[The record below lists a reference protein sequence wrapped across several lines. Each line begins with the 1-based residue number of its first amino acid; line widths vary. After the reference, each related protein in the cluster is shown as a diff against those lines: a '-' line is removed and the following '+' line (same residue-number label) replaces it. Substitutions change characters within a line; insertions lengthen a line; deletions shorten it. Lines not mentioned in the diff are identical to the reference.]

1 MIGAGMGRS
10 RFVWLLSLP
19 LIAGAW
25 LLAHQLMHAVA
36 PARPEAAMASDGAPA
51 RPEAAMASDGAHHA
65 LSAAPLCAACAAMMM
80 LLLVLLS
87 ARPAV
92 ALGYELAERVALVRV
107 PRPPAW
113 YAPSP
118 RCAWLEPELAR
129 PPILATGHSGRAPP
143 RPALGL
149 A

>member
-1 MIGAGMGRS
+1 MGPR
-10 RFVWLLSLP
+10 RFVWLLWLP
-19 LIAGAW
+19 LSAGAW
-25 LLAHQLMHAVA
+25 LAAHWLMHAVA
-36 PARPEAAMASDGAPA
+36 PDRREEMMVSDAG
-51 RPEAAMASDGAHHA
+51 HHA

-80 LLLVLLS
+80 LLLVLLI

-92 ALGYELAERVALVRV
+92 ALGYELAERLGVVRV
-107 PRPPAW
+107 SRSPAW
-113 YAPSP
+113 YAPTP
-118 RCAWLEPELAR
+118 RCAWFEPELAR

>member
-1 MIGAGMGRS
+1 MGRS

-19 LIAGAW
+19 LVAGAW
-25 LLAHQLMHAVA
+25 LLAHWLMHAVA
-36 PARPEAAMASDGAPA
+36 APRPEAAMASDG
-51 RPEAAMASDGAHHA
+51 GHHA
-65 LSAAPLCAACAAMMM
+65 LSAAPLCAACAAMML
-80 LLLVLLS
+80 LLLVLLI

-92 ALGYELAERVALVRV
+92 ALGYELAERVVRV
-107 PRPPAW
+107 PRSPAW

-118 RCAWLEPELAR
+118 RCAWVEPELAR